1 MEITRRDMD
10 RFAPQAQ
17 AAWSDTM
24 VRLSG
29 ELMRHY
35 RMGRLGW
42 VHFAGQWG
50 AETNGL
56 ALKSMREN
64 MRFTTAERIREVYG
78 YRLRKALAENLDGC
92 RYEYGTVAKLAQS
105 LVNEPERLAAFV
117 YGGREGTPVMCGKY
131 IGRGPTQI
139 THLSNYEAIE
149 EEIRRQPGGRACPSL
164 INEPEALES
173 PEWGVRSAF
182 ADWHIK
188 GLARYAEADDV
199 DSVSAAL
206 NTGSASK
213 KSITN
218 NLDGRRRWTAK
229 AKGVWPAT
237 SDRDLVDAKLWRQ
250 GDQSPEIK
258 AAQEKLVAL
267 GYPCGEID
275 GAFGVLTR
283 RAVVAFQSEHGLK
296 VDGEIGPRTLDV
308 LMTTAPAP
316 VSEGRANATASD
328 LAANGSTEVK
338 AVQRVRLGAGLITAL
353 SSLLSF
359 FGITMPTGDVPTT
372 LTAINEAKQ
381 RAEEIHSAFGWL
393 LSPGGLIVVG
403 SGVAILIGVL
413 IWFAAKGVERAK
425 VEAYRKG
432 LDLQPTGGS
441 I

>member
-1 MEITRRDMD
+1 MD
-10 RFAPQAQ
+10 RFAPQAHP
-17 AAWSDTM
+17 AWAEAM
-24 VRLSG
+24 VRLSP
-29 ELMRHY
+29 ELLRHY
-35 RMGRLGW
+35 RIGRLQW

-56 ALKSMREN
+56 SLPAMREN
-64 MRFTTAERIREVYG
+64 MRFKSAERIREVYS
-78 YRLRKALAENLDGC
+78 YRLRRALAENLDGC
-92 RYEYGTVAKLAQS
+92 RDQYGTVAKLAQS
-105 LVNEPERLAAFV
+105 LVDNPERLAAFV
-117 YGGREGTPVMCGKY
+117 YGGREGTPVMSGKY

-139 THLSNYEAIE
+139 THAMNYEAIE
-149 EEIRRQPGGRACPSL
+149 EAIRRQPGGLSCPSL
-164 INEPEALES
+164 INEPEALEM

-188 GLARYAEADDV
+188 GLGRYAEADDV

-206 NTGSASK
+206 NTGSAEK

-218 NLDGRRRWTAK
+218 NLAGRRRWTAK
-229 AKGVWPAT
+229 AKGIWPAT
-237 SDRDLVDAKLWRQ
+237 TDRDLVGATIWRQ
-250 GDQSPEIK
+250 GDQSPEVK
-258 AAQEKLVAL
+258 VAQEKLVAL
-267 GYPCGEID
+267 GYPCGEVD
-275 GAFGVLTR
+275 SAFGVLTR

-316 VSEGRANATASD
+316 VSESRTNATAAD
-328 LAANGSTEVK
+328 LAANGSTVVK
-338 AVQRVRLGAGLITAL
+338 AAQRVKLGAWAL
-353 SSLLSF
+353 TGVSSLLSF

-381 RAEEIHSAFGWL
+381 RADEIHAAFGWL

-413 IWFAAKGVERAK
+413 IWFAAKGVEQAK

-441 I
+441 T